1 MSFYDC
7 PLWKYH
13 SIIEAPSSSCSF
25 PSPPWTRALS
35 FPASSHPLSL
45 SFFLRVVAFLH
56 LHLFLLSSL
65 IASFTNFIIS
75 SSLLAIPHPSR
86 FELATELPSLASFRT
101 LLLCYTHLEGS
112 SLLLTFVHR
121 PHYHPLLCYSRLHSS
136 RESCKSSAMNTI
148 GYGSFVLIELPSFF
162 WLASV
167 FQTLG
172 LSSWYETFSLLPSG
186 KGCLHLLF
194 TCLSPLAL
202 VYSLY
207 FPYHSL
213 SRITQF
219 ASAVVSLFPS
229 TLCSE
234 NCTKHCRRTVIS
246 STKR

>member
-1 MSFYDC
+1 VSFYDC
-7 PLWKYH
+7 PLWKHH
-13 SIIEAPSSSCSF
+13 SIEAPSSDCSF
-25 PSPPWTRALS
+25 PSPSWRRALS
-35 FPASSHPLSL
+35 FPTSSHPRSL
-45 SFFLRVVAFLH
+45 SFFLRVVAFVYL
-56 LHLFLLSSL
+56 LYLFLPSSL
-65 IASFTNFIIS
+65 IASFIDFIIS

-86 FELATELPSLASFRT
+86 FELATELSSLASFRT

-136 RESCKSSAMNTI
+136 RESCKSSALNTI
-148 GYGSFVLIELPSFF
+148 GYGSLVLIELPSFF

-186 KGCLHLLF
+186 KGYLHLLF
-194 TCLSPLAL
+194 TCLSPLVLA
-202 VYSLY
+202 YSLY

-213 SRITQF
+213 SRITQL

-229 TLCSE
+229 ILCCE

-246 STKR
+246 GTKR